1 MKLYHDDNWL
11 IFKIAL
17 LLGLTLFLSAWHFC
31 DNVHAEVYYIDG
43 EAKGELPKN
52 TYLDFPLLDDVL
64 VAKAGDIFFVSPS
77 KTPYSPFIYRNQYPG
92 VVTVMKSGIGDNPT
106 IIPTG
111 NGAAYCI
118 LQQADGLVIDG
129 IHFDLSGCDAQASYF
144 GWRSE
149 WNAKD
154 TGIYNCTISYP
165 PKESFERNQTSK
177 KGMHVT
183 AIDAN
188 AKHAELNVTD
198 TKFYNTVDKL
208 SFEEKADTDSTTT
221 FDSITKTVLSLD
233 KEMEAAK

>member
-1 MKLYHDDNWL
+1 MK
-11 IFKIAL
+11 KILLMLMIL
-17 LLGLTLFLSAWHFC
+17 LLFAGNISA
-31 DNVHAEVYYIDG
+31 EIYYIDG
-43 EAKGELPKN
+43 EATGELPKN

-64 VAKAGDIFFVSPS
+64 VAKSGDIFFVSPS
-77 KTPYSPFIYRNQYPG
+77 KTPYSPFIMRTKDIS
-92 VVTVMKSGIGDNPT
+92 VTKSGIGDNPT

>member
-1 MKLYHDDNWL
+1 MKNILL
-11 IFKIAL
+11 MLMIL
-17 LLGLTLFLSAWHFC
+17 LLFAGNISA
-31 DNVHAEVYYIDG
+31 EIYYIDG

-64 VAKAGDIFFVSPS
+64 VAKSGDIFFVSPS
-77 KTPYSPFIYRNQYPG
+77 KTPYSPFIYRTPG
-92 VVTVMKSGIGDNPT
+92 VVTVTKSGIGDNPS
-106 IIPTG
+106 IRPTG

-154 TGIYNCTISYP
+154 TGIFNCTISYP
-165 PKESFERNQTSK
+165 PESAFVKNQTSRK
-177 KGMHVT
+177 AMHVT

-188 AKHAELNVTD
+188 AEYANLNVTD
-198 TKFYNTVDKL
+198 TKIYNTTDKL
-208 SFEEKADTDSTTT
+208 SFEEKADSDSTVT
-221 FDSITKTVLSLD
+221 FNNITKTDLSQTEE
-233 KEMEAAK
+233 KAVIK